1 MSALSNHEQ
10 SRSYGD
16 FETTPEL
23 DERLTNMALR
33 ARIDSR
39 SRNELYRA
47 LGYKIDRFVRRY
59 RFKMDQLVI
68 CEPEDVAQEAYL
80 VFCDLL
86 DSWPG
91 EVSFPGYFFSRF
103 PWRLARAVDV
113 AERGW
118 SASRLLPLLETDDS
132 IPPLDPE
139 DHFTLT
145 EIGVMLDERDRMV
158 LELYIGHGLRL
169 AEIARILGVHRRT
182 VDRCW
187 ARIKE
192 EVRIAWLEPDRAR
205 EPQPRRGRPRKG
217 TTQDRGTD
225 TPRR

>member
-1 MSALSNHEQ
+1 MSALSHE

-23 DERLTNMALR
+23 DERLTGMARR
-33 ARIDSR
+33 ARIDGQTR
-39 SRNELYRA
+39 DELYQA
-47 LGYKIDRFVRRY
+47 LGYKIERFVRRY
-59 RFKMDQLVI
+59 RFRTDQLVI
-68 CEPEDVAQEAYL
+68 CEPEDVEQEAYL

-86 DSWPG
+86 DTWPG
-91 EVSFPGYFFSRF
+91 EESFPGYFFSRF

-118 SASRLLPLLETDDS
+118 SASRLLPLLETDDT

-145 EIGVMLDERDRMV
+145 EVGAMLDERHRLV

-169 AEIARILGVHRRT
+169 AEIARVLGVHRRT

-192 EVRIAWLEPDRAR
+192 EVRIAWTEPERPR
-205 EPQPRRGRPRKG
+205 EPKRRPGRPRKRETSSG
-217 TTQDRGTD
+217 
-225 TPRR
+225 

>member
-1 MSALSNHEQ
+1 MSALSNHEHE
-10 SRSYGD
+10 RSYGD

-23 DERLTNMALR
+23 DQRLTAMARR
-33 ARIDSR
+33 ARIDGR
-39 SRNELYRA
+39 TRDELYQV

-59 RFKMDQLVI
+59 RFKNDQLVI
-68 CEPEDVAQEAYL
+68 CEPDDVAQEAYL

-91 EVSFPGYFFSRF
+91 EESFPGYFFSRF

-118 SASRLLPLLETDDS
+118 SASRLLPLLETDDT

-139 DHFTLT
+139 DHFILAD
-145 EIGVMLDERDRMV
+145 IGAMLDERHRLV

-187 ARIKE
+187 AKIKE
-192 EVRIAWLEPDRAR
+192 EVRIAWMEPDRPR
-205 EPQPRRGRPRKG
+205 EPEPRRGRPRKESKR
-217 TTQDRGTD
+217 DRKQ
-225 TPRR
+225 RSR

>member
-1 MSALSNHEQ
+1 MSARANDPESA
-10 SRSYGD
+10 RSYGD
-16 FETTPEL
+16 FDTTPEL
-23 DERLTNMALR
+23 DARLTALARR
-33 ARIDSR
+33 ARIDGR
-39 SRNELYRA
+39 TRDELFQA

-59 RFKMDQLVI
+59 RFKSDQLVI

-91 EVSFPGYFFSRF
+91 EESFSGYFFSRF

-118 SASRLLPLLETDDS
+118 SASRLLPLLETDDVV
-132 IPPLDPE
+132 PPLDPE
-139 DHFTLT
+139 DHFTLADV
-145 EIGVMLDERDRMV
+145 GAMLSERDRMV
-158 LELYIGHGLRL
+158 LELYIGHRMRL

-187 ARIKE
+187 ARVKE
-192 EVRIAWLEPDRAR
+192 EVRIAWFEPDRPR
-205 EPQPRRGRPRKG
+205 EPAPRPGRPRKTKG
-217 TTQDRGTD
+217 AGR
-225 TPRR
+225 